1 MGHPEHLRVN
11 FSTIFIN
18 LILDKS
24 KANDMKGRVLI
35 LLSVLQ
41 MFEETESVFDLSGV
55 QSEDFTLH
63 LGVCLFF

>member
-1 MGHPEHLRVN
+1 
-11 FSTIFIN
+11 
-18 LILDKS
+18 
-24 KANDMKGRVLI
+24 MKGIVLT
-35 LLSVLQ
+35 LLSVPQ